1 MAAMA
6 IFPKSPCSGAV
17 GGLAFGRGPTRCD
30 PAAMLFNSWSFAVF
44 LPLVFLVHYLGRT
57 TAWQLGVLT
66 AASFAFYGWT
76 DPSLVPLLVASTF
89 INGLCAQ
96 QLLTPGMAPA
106 RRRLALR
113 LGLGFNL
120 GALAFY
126 KYAALL
132 AGLVVSREWSEAL
145 HEVIPLPIGISFY
158 TFQGISLI
166 LESWWAGERGLAGLT
181 VPPPGSRPAAFVGFH
196 ARIWFF
202 KAFFPQLVAG
212 PIVKA
217 GEFLHQIGAKTFR
230 DIDWNDAVRRLV
242 LGFFLKCVVAD
253 NLKDETAVLNG
264 SGFLELPRWNLVA
277 LLYGFSFQ
285 ILADF
290 AGYSLI
296 AMGLARLFGY
306 QLPINFDSPYIS
318 RSFTEFWRRWHIS
331 LSSWLRQYLYLPLGG
346 NRRGAWRTQFNLFV
360 VMFLGGLWHG
370 AAWSYAIWGTAHG
383 LLLAIERVVRG
394 DAKLE
399 KDPPWTVF
407 GVIRALMVF
416 SAVSGLWLLFK
427 LPRFSEV
434 IAFGRAVVHNG
445 GSTQTQPL
453 FVIALFSLPVVAWH
467 VWSALRPW
475 RRRLPSRWKVPLET
489 AIYAAALLLVL
500 TNSGSAGDFIYFQF

>member
-1 MAAMA
+1 
-6 IFPKSPCSGAV
+6 
-17 GGLAFGRGPTRCD
+17 
-30 PAAMLFNSWSFAVF
+30 MLFNSWSFAVF
-44 LPLVFLVHYLGRT
+44 LPLVFLVHFLGRSA
-57 TAWQLGVLT
+57 AWQIGVLT
-66 AASFAFYGWT
+66 LASFLFYGWT
-76 DPSLVPLLVASTF
+76 DPSLVPLLTASTF

-96 QLLTPGMAPA
+96 QLLTPGMPRE
-106 RRRLALR
+106 RRRTALR

-132 AGLVVSREWSEAL
+132 AGLVVSREWSQAL
-145 HEVIPLPIGISFY
+145 KEVVPLPIGISFY

-166 LESWWAGERGLAGLT
+166 LESWWAGERGLEGLP
-181 VPPPGSRPAAFVGFH
+181 VPARGDGLRSVVGFH

-230 DIDWNDAVRRLV
+230 DIDWNDAVRKLV

-264 SGFLELPRWNLVA
+264 GGFLELPRWNLVA

-296 AMGLARLFGY
+296 AQGLARLFGY
-306 QLPINFDSPYIS
+306 RLPLNFDSPYLS
-318 RSFTEFWRRWHIS
+318 RSLTEFWRRWHIS
-331 LSSWLRQYLYLPLGG
+331 LSSWLRHYLYLPLGG
-346 NRRGAWRTQFNLFV
+346 NRRGAVRTYVNLFV

-370 AAWSYAIWGTAHG
+370 AAWSYAIWGSVHG
-383 LLLAIERVVRG
+383 LFLALERAVRG
-394 DAKLE
+394 EAKVA
-399 KDPPWTVF
+399 KDPAWTLL
-407 GVIRALMVF
+407 GVLHAGWVF
-416 SAVSGLWLLFK
+416 SLVSVLWLLFK
-427 LPRFSEV
+427 LPHFDEV
-434 IAFGRAVVHNG
+434 IAFARCVVRNG
-445 GSTQTQPL
+445 GAPQTQSI

-467 VWSALRPW
+467 VWAALRPW
-475 RRRLPSRWKVPLET
+475 RERQSALWMGRLDTVVHG
-489 AIYAAALLLVL
+489 AALLAVL

>member
-1 MAAMA
+1 MA
-6 IFPKSPCSGAV
+6 IFLKSPCSDAARR
-17 GGLAFGRGPTRCD
+17 LAFGPGPDRRD
-30 PAAMLFNSWSFAVF
+30 PAAMLFNSWSFAIF
-44 LPLVFLVHYLGRT
+44 LPLVFLVNYLGRT

-66 AASFAFYGWT
+66 AASFVFYGWT
-76 DPSLVPLLVASTF
+76 DPSLVPLLAASTF

-106 RRRLALR
+106 RRRVALR

-126 KYAALL
+126 KYASLL
-132 AGLVVSREWSEAL
+132 TGLVVSREWSQAL

-166 LESWWAGERGLAGLT
+166 LESWWAGERGLAGLP
-181 VPPPGSRPAAFVGFH
+181 VPAPGSSAAKYVGFH

-217 GEFLHQIGAKTFR
+217 GEFLHQIGAKRFR
-230 DIDWNDAVRRLV
+230 DIDWNDAVRKLV

-296 AMGLARLFGY
+296 AQGLARLFGY
-306 QLPINFDSPYIS
+306 QLPINFDSPYLS

-346 NRRGAWRTQFNLFV
+346 NRRGAWRTHFNLFV

-383 LLLAIERVVRG
+383 LLLAIERMARG
-394 DAKLE
+394 ESKLQ
-399 KDPPWTVF
+399 KDPPWTLW
-407 GVIRALMVF
+407 GILRALLVF
-416 SAVSGLWLLFK
+416 SAVSVLWLLFK
-427 LPRFSEV
+427 LPQFSQV
-434 IAFGRAVVHNG
+434 LAFGRCVVHNS
-445 GSTQTQPL
+445 GSTQTQPI
-453 FVIALFSLPVVAWH
+453 FVIALFSLPIVAWH
-467 VWSALRPW
+467 VWSALRPC
-475 RRRLPSRWKVPLET
+475 RIRLPSHWIVPVET
-489 AIYAAALLLVL
+489 AIYATALGCVL